1 MSDKIKVLKINKNL
15 TNTFDENSG
24 DFYTNK
30 LWFDENSG
38 ETILTELDKTME
50 FKAKNISKID
60 LVQNAN
66 SHFFAPEN
74 SNNLAFQKTDIGNKT
89 YESINL
95 VDKMIMP
102 RRSDIRKEI
111 IDLRVRSYENE
122 QNDKDY
128 LLNKL
133 NIDLK
138 PNNKFKNY
146 NLARNEK
153 LVPKTNSYQQELK
166 ELEVSLNKKIDEI
179 KKTVEMTSEQITDIF
194 NNKEEVVKNKENKE
208 KDSSL
213 VQKSNEVN
221 SDKNENENVFF
232 SKIIKEEEKND
243 IKNDVKDKINFDNK
257 KEFFENQLDDEKL
270 LSANMLLVEN
280 KLLTENKRLMEEKLL
295 VENKLLAENKRLN
308 EEKILMEQKFLA
320 EKKLVEV
327 ELEEENRLAEIK
339 LLEEKRKMTEE
350 QWLTNR
356 KLIIQKK
363 LVEKR
368 LLDEQSKALE
378 EQKKGIEEQ
387 NLKEQKNFQDLQEI
401 EDDKK
406 LQKMEIKRD
415 EMNVKQNLETKADAE
430 QKIDKIVHVN
440 FEDENAKKNND
451 KSLNISNTLPSADLD
466 TKELNLFFKEDN
478 NYSLPVINNS
488 DYTIANTV
496 DDLQKAFNSLENRN
510 KKNKVKTDFFEKD
523 GGTTQLVESLQVKSK
538 LTKNQNLNSFNFDSF
553 EDWYND
559 SKVDKKI
566 SKLSKKEQKKKK

>member
-15 TNTFDENSG
+15 TNSFDENLG
-24 DFYTNK
+24 DFHTNK

-50 FKAKNISKID
+50 FKTKNISKID

-74 SNNLAFQKTDIGNKT
+74 SNNLAFQKTDIGNNK

-146 NLARNEK
+146 NLARNEN
-153 LVPKTNSYQQELK
+153 LIPKTNSYQQELK

-194 NNKEEVVKNKENKE
+194 NNNNKEVVKNKVNKE
-208 KDSSL
+208 KESSL
-213 VQKSNEVN
+213 VQKSIEVDLDKKDNET
-221 SDKNENENVFF
+221 VFF
-232 SKIIKEEEKND
+232 SKINKEEDKN
-243 IKNDVKDKINFDNK
+243 NAKDKINFDNK

-295 VENKLLAENKRLN
+295 VENKLLAENKKLN

-320 EKKLVEV
+320 EKKLIEV
-327 ELEEENRLAEIK
+327 ELEEENGLAQIK

-350 QWLTNR
+350 RWLTNR

-363 LVEKR
+363 LAEKR
-368 LLDEQSKALE
+368 LHDEQSKALE
-378 EQKKGIEEQ
+378 EQKKVIEKQ
-387 NLKEQKNFQDLQEI
+387 NLEEHKSLQDLQEI

-406 LQKMEIKRD
+406 LQKLEIERD
-415 EMNVKQNLETKADAE
+415 EMNIKQNSETKIEAE
-430 QKIDKIVHVN
+430 QKMDKIVHVN

-451 KSLNISNTLPSADLD
+451 KALNISNTLPSADLD

-496 DDLQKAFNSLENRN
+496 DDLQKAFNSLESRN

-538 LTKNQNLNSFNFDSF
+538 LTKNQNQNSFNFDSF

-566 SKLSKKEQKKKK
+566 SKLLKKEKKKNK